1 MNLCFRDVALKPRM
15 EESEVAVVTHGVDA
29 SSIIHFS
36 ITRIIFIMIIFF
48 LIVINVVKSM
58 LVVTDVTHHQEILTD
73 EMC

>member
-1 MNLCFRDVALKPRM
+1 MCFRDVALKPRM